1 MLESFN
7 HIPQQKPPYIAKSYP
22 LYNADFPLRSTDKKM
37 EFCNSSIAIINTLT
51 LGWPDTGDFPIVA
64 DRIRLY
70 KKFHVA
76 WKVSVGTVH
85 SQNTR
90 SSTRRDDSYLWWWH
104 QRVDRQ
110 GRPVGPKYR
119 RFGQAIVFAMAYTWE
134 HLVVVRAW
142 AEGDVIVDQELS
154 TVSVKGE
161 LGGMETVKINAIG
174 GMVGRIIYDGNGGKM
189 TMLVEDLEGV
199 AVEC

>member
-1 MLESFN
+1 M
-7 HIPQQKPPYIAKSYP
+7 
-22 LYNADFPLRSTDKKM
+22 
-37 EFCNSSIAIINTLT
+37 
-51 LGWPDTGDFPIVA
+51 
-64 DRIRLY
+64 
-70 KKFHVA
+70 
-76 WKVSVGTVH
+76 
-85 SQNTR
+85 
-90 SSTRRDDSYLWWWH
+90 
-104 QRVDRQ
+104 
-110 GRPVGPKYR
+110 GPKYR

-154 TVSVKGE
+154 TVRVKGE

-174 GMVGRIIYDGNGGKM
+174 GMIGRIIYDGNGGKM